1 MRYLLIDKNPRL
13 IEAWESFFSN
23 TDHVTILEGD
33 LTQVSHN
40 AIVSP
45 ANSFGFMDGGVDYAI
60 SMRFGWELQD
70 RVQAEIKRLPNKE
83 LLVGQALVVETY
95 DEEVPYLIA
104 APTMR
109 VPMSFNIHTSVN
121 AYLAMKATI
130 LAAKVHPMIEDIAI
144 PGFCTGVGRMDPM
157 IAARQMFMAF
167 EEVELGKAPNF
178 TSFAEAQKHQWNI
191 NPQSFIWEG

>member
-13 IEAWESFFSN
+13 VSAWREFFSGYKQ
-23 TDHVTILEGD
+23 VSILEGD
-33 LTQVSHN
+33 LTQVSHD

-60 SMRFGWELQD
+60 SMRLGWGLQD
-70 RVQAEIKRLPNKE
+70 KVQAKIKALPNQE
-83 LLVGQALVVETY
+83 LLVGQALVVPT
-95 DEEVPYLIA
+95 DDKVIPYLIA

-109 VPMSFNIHTSVN
+109 VPMSFNIDTSVN

-130 LAAKVHPMIEDIAI
+130 LAAKAHPDIEDIAI

-157 IAARQMFMAF
+157 IAAKQMFMAF
-167 EEVELGKAPNF
+167 EEIELGKSLDF
-178 TSFAEAQKHQWNI
+178 SSFAEAQKHQWNI
-191 NPQSFIWEG
+191 NPKGFIWEG